1 MDFHTMVSNFKRTVL
16 AEGKDEELEE
26 LTDHSRERVKKYI
39 RDGTPRRHTPKYS
52 FKQLFKDAPHFDRS
66 GDAGPM
72 RMAIPLDMGI
82 QSYAMR
88 MFQRITEM
96 G

>member
-1 MDFHTMVSNFKRTVL
+1 MDFHTMVSNFKQSVL
-16 AEGKDEELEE
+16 VEGKEEELDE
-26 LTDHSRERVKKYI
+26 LTTHSRERVKKYI
-39 RDGTPRRHTPKYS
+39 RDGTPNRHTPKYS

-72 RMAIPLDMGI
+72 RMAIPLN
-82 QSYAMR
+82 
-88 MFQRITEM
+88 ITVYIDVF